1 MMKSWDSVFL
11 ASLALCLAA
20 CNTETMK
27 VTELKPIPDAAY
39 AKGVS
44 APFCGVAG
52 DVLVVAGGANFP
64 DKSLLEGGAKR
75 VYADIWAKAPAS
87 RKWVHAG
94 VLPDSTAYGATFA
107 VDGALILSG
116 GNVCGETT
124 DKVYELRLRYG
135 KAVLRTLP
143 QLPVPMEQCGWTRD
157 GDRLYLVGG
166 VGTTGVYACTI
177 GDYVWSKV
185 ADLPEPLVQPVAFAS
200 GGKLYV
206 WGGFNPETLEVSD
219 RGLCLEI
226 SPLASLGRNDK
237 ARFDGRNDT
246 PSVIQNEAE
255 GSNASVIP
263 SGTESGNTSVI
274 PSGTESGNTSVIPSG
289 TESGNTSVI
298 LSGAE
303 GGVEE
308 SLWRKAP
315 AIPDGGTFVGA
326 TGATL
331 PDGRLAVVGGVNRAI
346 FARALHNTPEDRIP
360 YLSKEPAEYQ
370 FRQAVYA
377 FDPATETWAQLT
389 SDPACALAGP
399 GVAVMPAPS
408 ASGPAAPSALYVAG
422 GELKPGVRSPK
433 IFTLRW

>member
-1 MMKSWDSVFL
+1 MTRFWGKWML
-11 ASLALCLAA
+11 AMSLVGIAA

-44 APFCGVAG
+44 APFCGVVG

-75 VYADIWAKAPAS
+75 VYADIWAHVAGD
-87 RKWVHAG
+87 WVHAG

-107 VDGALILSG
+107 VDDALILAG
-116 GNVCGETT
+116 GNVCGVTT
-124 DKVYELRLRYG
+124 DKVYELKLQDG
-135 KAVLRTLP
+135 SAVLRALP
-143 QLPVPMEQCGWTRD
+143 PLPVPMEQAGWTRD
-157 GDRLYLVGG
+157 GDKLYLVGG
-166 VGTTGVYACTI
+166 VGTTGVYACAI
-177 GDYVWSKV
+177 GAYEWTKV

-219 RGLCLEI
+219 KGIVL
-226 SPLASLGRNDK
+226 
-237 ARFDGRNDT
+237 DG
-246 PSVIQNEAE
+246 
-255 GSNASVIP
+255 
-263 SGTESGNTSVI
+263 
-274 PSGTESGNTSVIPSG
+274 
-289 TESGNTSVI
+289 
-298 LSGAE
+298 GAW
-303 GGVEE
+303 
-308 SLWRKAP
+308 SATAP
-315 AIPDGGTFVGA
+315 IPDNGTFVGA

-370 FRQAVYA
+370 FRQAVYT
-377 FDPATETWAQLT
+377 FDPAAGTWARPG
-389 SDPACALAGP
+389 SVPACALAGP
-399 GVAVMPAPS
+399 GVAAFG
-408 ASGPAAPSALYVAG
+408 ANALYVAG

-433 IFTLRW
+433 IFALTW

>member
-1 MMKSWDSVFL
+1 MKVNE
-11 ASLALCLAA
+11 LAA
-20 CNTETMK
+20 
-27 VTELKPIPDAAY
+27 IPDAAY

-44 APFCGVAG
+44 APFYGVVGEA
-52 DVLVVAGGANFP
+52 LVVAGGANFP

-75 VYADIWAKAPAS
+75 VYADIWALVS
-87 RKWVHAG
+87 GEWVHEG

-107 VDGALILSG
+107 VDGALILAG

-124 DKVYELRLRYG
+124 DKVYELKLQDG
-135 KAVLRTLP
+135 KAVLRVLP
-143 QLPVPMEQCGWTRD
+143 PLPVPMEQCGWTRD
-157 GDRLYLVGG
+157 GDRLFLVGG
-166 VGTTGVYACTI
+166 VGTTDVYACTI
-177 GDYVWSKV
+177 GSYEWAKV
-185 ADLPEPLVQPVAFAS
+185 AELPEPLVQPVAFAS
-200 GGKLYV
+200 AGKLYV

-219 RGLCLEI
+219 KGI
-226 SPLASLGRNDK
+226 
-237 ARFDGRNDT
+237 
-246 PSVIQNEAE
+246 
-255 GSNASVIP
+255 
-263 SGTESGNTSVI
+263 
-274 PSGTESGNTSVIPSG
+274 
-289 TESGNTSVI
+289 VI

-308 SLWRKAP
+308 SVWSEAP

-377 FDPATETWAQLT
+377 FDPAKEAWALLG
-389 SDPACALAGP
+389 SDAACALAGP
-399 GVAVMPAPS
+399 GVAAFG
-408 ASGPAAPSALYVAG
+408 ANALYVAG

-433 IFTLRW
+433 IFSLTW